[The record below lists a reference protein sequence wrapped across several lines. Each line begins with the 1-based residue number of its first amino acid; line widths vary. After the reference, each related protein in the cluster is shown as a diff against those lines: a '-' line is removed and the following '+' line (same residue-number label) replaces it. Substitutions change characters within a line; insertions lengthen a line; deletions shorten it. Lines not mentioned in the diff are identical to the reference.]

1 MAQLVAEHTWWG
13 KYLESRGYATLPNH
27 QFMFWNILMEN
38 VMIFGTNRYASS
50 KQRIVENSQ
59 KNLAGLTIC
68 VL

>member
-50 KQRIVENSQ
+50 KQRIPS
-59 KNLAGLTIC
+59 A
-68 VL
+68 